1 MLFILLLFAKSGLKN
16 SVTDF
21 TNASQRSGIFTNL
34 AQAHSFYLVPGVALS
49 VRSYVLLY
57 SASNYISHPVLRAGW
72 RRASSTKCRGLS
84 LYLLL
89 LFLLAGDIEIN
100 PGPVRIQSL
109 GIGQLNICS
118 LRNKAAVLH
127 NFLCQHSLH
136 IFALNETWLQPNDT
150 AAFISDLTPPT
161 FSILNEPR
169 SSGKGGGLAFLF
181 KSYLPLHKFSLPIPM
196 PKSFE
201 VLAATLNSG
210 NKQILFVN
218 IYRPPSFS
226 LADFLSEFQ
235 SLLEYLISSPSEIVI
250 MGDFNIHV
258 DVANHYSLAFLDMLE
273 GFDMHQ
279 LITFPTHN
287 KGHILDVLITRSDSK
302 SLHSV
307 TSVESY
313 FSDHVAILSKF
324 DFPFK
329 PPPNYRIVKFRPW
342 HKIDLNKLKND
353 ILESPLL
360 LSPAQTA
367 NELAVQFQST
377 LIELLDKQIPFKIK
391 RVVERTPQPWFN
403 SDISEA
409 RRRRSQLE
417 RWWRHSRLPSDH
429 IKFKQQCK
437 HVRKL
442 VSSAKSAYLT
452 NLIAESSAS
461 PKSLWLALNKL
472 LHREKLHLSPTI
484 CSATHDLASKFLK
497 FFADK
502 ISSIRLKLASSSALD
517 KFLYPNSTPPIMD
530 YFLPTTLGEVRTLI
544 FSSPNKTS
552 LLDTIP
558 TWFLKDCFDVLGPT
572 ITSIINFSL
581 HEGSFPSTFADAI
594 VHPLLKKPSLDPD
607 DLSNYR
613 PISTLNFVSKIL
625 ERIVMNRMQTH
636 LSSNSLLSPFQSAY
650 RRFHSTESA
659 LLTVH
664 NDIICSMDGGKVTA
678 LVLLDLSAAF
688 DTVDHSIL
696 LHRLKNWFGI
706 SGPALN
712 WFSTYLSPRTQSVY
726 LNGNYSSSA
735 LLTCG
740 VPQGSVLGP
749 LLFTLYTTPLG
760 TLLNNHSLGY
770 HFYADDTQIY
780 ISFDSLSCDSS
791 VQLLSAVFDEVQSW
805 MASNKL
811 LLNPSKT
818 EFLLLGTPQQ
828 LKKFDGLKS
837 LKLGDSIVEPAD
849 AARNL
854 GVVFNSTMS
863 LTGHVNSICKS
874 SYMFIRDIRRIKR
887 YVPMSARI
895 SLANALVSS
904 RLDYCNSLLTGI
916 NKSNILKLQRVQN
929 SLARAITN
937 TSKYEHIT
945 PVLKSLHWLPVQ
957 QRIRFK
963 LGLIVYKTLNSSQPQ
978 YLKSVLI
985 PQTYHYS
992 MRSSDCLCLVIP
1004 KSRTVL
1010 GERAFSVAG
1019 PSFWNSLPVS
1029 VRCAQSHVSFRSRL
1043 KTYLFQIAY
1052 PP

>member
-1 MLFILLLFAKSGLKN
+1 
-16 SVTDF
+16 V
-21 TNASQRSGIFTNL
+21 
-34 AQAHSFYLVPGVALS
+34 
-49 VRSYVLLY
+49 
-57 SASNYISHPVLRAGW
+57 
-72 RRASSTKCRGLS
+72 
-84 LYLLL
+84 
-89 LFLLAGDIEIN
+89 
-100 PGPVRIQSL
+100 
-109 GIGQLNICS
+109 
-118 LRNKAAVLH
+118 
-127 NFLCQHSLH
+127 
-136 IFALNETWLQPNDT
+136 
-150 AAFISDLTPPT
+150 
-161 FSILNEPR
+161 
-169 SSGKGGGLAFLF
+169 
-181 KSYLPLHKFSLPIPM
+181 
-196 PKSFE
+196 
-201 VLAATLNSG
+201 
-210 NKQILFVN
+210 
-218 IYRPPSFS
+218 
-226 LADFLSEFQ
+226 
-235 SLLEYLISSPSEIVI
+235 
-250 MGDFNIHV
+250 
-258 DVANHYSLAFLDMLE
+258 
-273 GFDMHQ
+273 
-279 LITFPTHN
+279 
-287 KGHILDVLITRSDSK
+287 
-302 SLHSV
+302 
-307 TSVESY
+307 
-313 FSDHVAILSKF
+313 
-324 DFPFK
+324 
-329 PPPNYRIVKFRPW
+329 
-342 HKIDLNKLKND
+342 
-353 ILESPLL
+353 
-360 LSPAQTA
+360 
-367 NELAVQFQST
+367 
-377 LIELLDKQIPFKIK
+377 
-391 RVVERTPQPWFN
+391 
-403 SDISEA
+403 
-409 RRRRSQLE
+409 
-417 RWWRHSRLPSDH
+417 
-429 IKFKQQCK
+429 
-437 HVRKL
+437 
-442 VSSAKSAYLT
+442 
-452 NLIAESSAS
+452 
-461 PKSLWLALNKL
+461 
-472 LHREKLHLSPTI
+472 
-484 CSATHDLASKFLK
+484 
-497 FFADK
+497 
-502 ISSIRLKLASSSALD
+502 
-517 KFLYPNSTPPIMD
+517 
-530 YFLPTTLGEVRTLI
+530 GEVRTLI
-544 FSSPNKTS
+544 FSSPNKTG

-558 TWFLKDCFDVLGPT
+558 TWFLKECFDVLGPT

-581 HEGSFPSTFADAI
+581 HEGSFPSTFAHAI

-613 PISTLNFVSKIL
+613 PISTLNFISKIL
-625 ERIVMNRMQTH
+625 ERIVLNRMQTH
-636 LSSNSLLSPFQSAY
+636 LSSNSLISPFQSAY
-650 RRFHSTESA
+650 RKFHSTESA

-696 LHRLKNWFGI
+696 LHRLENWFSI
-706 SGPALN
+706 SGLALD

-726 LNGNYSSSA
+726 LNGNYSSDA

-760 TLLNNHSLGY
+760 ALLDNHSLRY

-837 LKLGDSIVEPAD
+837 LKLGDSTV

-874 SYMFIRDIRRIKR
+874 SYMFIRDIRRIRR

-963 LGLIVYKTLNSSQPQ
+963 LGLIVYKTLNSGQPE

-985 PQTYHYS
+985 PLTYHYS

-1019 PSFWNSLPVS
+1019 PAFWNSLPVS
-1029 VRCAQSHVSFRSRL
+1029 VRCAQSLMSFRCRL

-1052 PP
+1052 TP